1 MEIIETKI
9 KGLLEIIP
17 NVFGDER
24 GYFFESYQVREL
36 NRAGIIQEFV
46 QDNQSYSTK
55 GVLRGLHFQK
65 EPFAQ
70 AKLVRV
76 ISGKVLDIA
85 VDLRKDSS
93 TFGEYYG
100 CILDDKR
107 HNMLYIPPGFAH
119 GFATL
124 EDAIFVYKCSD
135 YYNKDAESGIKW
147 NDETLQID
155 WMLKDPVISAKD
167 QQWMSFKEYQLQGE

>member
-24 GYFFESYQVREL
+24 GYFLESYQVREL